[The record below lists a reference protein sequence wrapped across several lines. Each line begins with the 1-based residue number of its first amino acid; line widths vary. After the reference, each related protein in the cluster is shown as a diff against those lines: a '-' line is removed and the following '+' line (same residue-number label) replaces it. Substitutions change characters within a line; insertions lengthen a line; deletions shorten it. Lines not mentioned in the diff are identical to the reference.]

1 MVLEG
6 VAFYVHR
13 YAAELPSS
21 CLSSCS
27 CWSGSVGFSMAA
39 MLSSKC
45 FMLDVPVMT
54 VDIAG

>member
-1 MVLEG
+1 MVYL
-6 VAFYVHR
+6 HR

-45 FMLDVPVMT
+45 CMLDVPVMT
-54 VDIAG
+54 VDIAW